1 MTAAPLLPQIAS
13 PLAAALW
20 SAPGVGALAAVRAC
34 GAGSG
39 QALSRSFLPASPQA
53 WSAVRES
60 SSREVATRIFFGRW
74 RLPGG
79 GREEVVLR
87 QAGVDVWEIVCHGG
101 ERVAAAVLESLSRDG
116 FALVRPEELPAVP
129 ELFGRDALK
138 RAAFDDLPSA
148 RTERAALGLLAQY
161 QGALSRELLE
171 TEASL
176 AAGDAQTASERLR
189 LLLRRNRGGRA
200 WLNPL
205 KVVLAGAPNVGKSSL
220 LNALLGY
227 ERAITSPTPGT
238 TRDVVSDG
246 AAFDGWP
253 VELRDTAGL
262 RESADPLEAAGVD
275 ASRGQIAAADLVLWV
290 RDATRPE
297 LPPPVE
303 FSSADGDFPTR
314 IMAVWN
320 KVDRASPPAVDS
332 VAVSATT
339 REGIDGL
346 VAEIVARLFAADERF
361 GPADAAPWRPEHASA
376 LETALALC
384 EQSDLA
390 AAAEV
395 LRRLRVGA

>member
-1 MTAAPLLPQIAS
+1 MTSAKTAPP
-13 PLAAALW
+13 PAAALW
-20 SAPGVGALAAVRAC
+20 SAPGVGALAAVRAV
-34 GAGSG
+34 GVGSG
-39 QALSRSFLPASPQA
+39 EALSSRFLPASPQRWA
-53 WSAVRES
+53 AALEK
-60 SSREVATRIFFGRW
+60 SSREVADRIFFGRW

-79 GREEVVLR
+79 GQEEVVLR

-101 ERVAAAVLESLSRDG
+101 ERVAAAVLESLERDG
-116 FALVRPEELPAVP
+116 FVLVPPEEVAAVP
-129 ELFGRDALK
+129 ELLGRDALQQ
-138 RAAFDDLPSA
+138 AAFDDLPSA

-171 TEASL
+171 TEARL
-176 AAGDAQTASERLR
+176 AAGDSLTASERLR
-189 LLLRRNRGGRA
+189 VLLLRSRGGRA

-205 KVVLAGAPNVGKSSL
+205 RIVLAGAPNVGKSSL

-262 RESADPLEAAGVD
+262 RESSDPLEAAGVE
-275 ASRGQIAAADLVLWV
+275 ASRGQIVAADLVLWV
-290 RDATRPE
+290 RDATRPD
-297 LPPPVE
+297 LPPPEE
-303 FSSADGDFPTR
+303 FSSDEGDFPRR
-314 IMAVWN
+314 ILAVWN
-320 KVDRASPPAVDS
+320 KVDRASPPSADPAA

-339 REGIDGL
+339 REGIDEL
-346 VAEIVARLFAADERF
+346 VARIVHSLFAADERF
-361 GPADAAPWRPEHASA
+361 GPADAAPWRAEHVSS

-384 EQSDLA
+384 EAGNLA

-395 LRRLRVGA
+395 LRRLRVGT